1 MRRIWAIAALTLR
14 GAVRSRIA
22 PLLLGVLL
30 VVIAGLPLTIRGD
43 GTLSGE
49 VQILVRYTLG
59 LALLIL
65 SLAALWAG
73 CASVSLEWQ
82 SKKLQLVAT
91 KPIHPFEL
99 WIGKWLGLV
108 LLNGT
113 LLALAGGVTAGMLR
127 WRLRE
132 PLADPARRGE
142 LLTDILVARRPLV
155 PEPVDVDAAALAR
168 LDEARR
174 LGTLPPEV
182 SPETV
187 FEAIRQALRAEAFSV
202 APGGARSW
210 RYPRPGRLDPAH
222 PLSLQFRFS
231 CSTPGPARVAGAWSV
246 RRGESGALVRVET
259 NAVATTPHI
268 LHAPVRDLP
277 PEGLLTVEY
286 RNTDAQ
292 AVTVLF
298 PPDGGLETLARAGA
312 FGPNY
317 ARGLLVLFG
326 QLALLA
332 ALGLTAGSLFSMPVA
347 AFVSGFVL
355 LMIQM
360 SGDLES
366 LSARPVALVS
376 HHGDALFGPHAAV
389 FFQWVLRL
397 LGAAA
402 APLRVPD
409 AMARLTTGI
418 LVSWAETGRVLLTH
432 GLVYPLAL
440 AGLAAWI
447 MRRREM
453 ALAG

>member
-1 MRRIWAIAALTLR
+1 MRKVWAIAKLTLR
-14 GAVRSRIA
+14 GAMRSRVA
-22 PLLLGVLL
+22 PLLFGLL
-30 VVIAGLPLTIRGD
+30 VAVIVGLPLTIRGD

-59 LALLIL
+59 LAMLIL

-91 KPIHPFEL
+91 KPLHPFEL
-99 WIGKWLGLV
+99 WLGKWLGLV
-108 LLNGT
+108 LLNAV
-113 LLALAGGVTAGMLR
+113 LLAVAGSVTAALLR

-142 LLTDILVARRPLV
+142 LLADILVARRPLA

-168 LDEARR
+168 LEQARG
-174 LGTLPPEV
+174 LGRLPPDV
-182 SPETV
+182 SPGAA
-187 FEAIRQALRAEAFSV
+187 FEAFRQALRTEAFSV

-210 RYPRPGRLDPAH
+210 RYPQPGPLDPGH
-222 PLSLQFRFS
+222 PLSLRFRFS
-231 CSTPGPARVAGAWSV
+231 CSTPGPVRVAGAWVV
-246 RRGESGALVRVET
+246 RRGDADVRVDT
-259 NAVATTPHI
+259 NAVATTPHV
-268 LHAPVRDLP
+268 LHVPLRDLP
-277 PEGLLTVEY
+277 QEGALTVEY
-286 RNTDAQ
+286 RNTDSE

-298 PPDGGLETLARAGA
+298 SPDDGLETLARAGS

-317 ARGLLVLFG
+317 ARGLLLLFG

-332 ALGLTAGSLFSMPVA
+332 ALGITAGSLFSMPVA

-360 SGDLES
+360 AGDLAS
-366 LSARPVALVS
+366 LTARPITLVS
-376 HHGDALFGPHAAV
+376 HHGDALIGPRAAV
-389 FFQWVLRL
+389 FFQWVFRL
-397 LGAAA
+397 LGSVAS
-402 APLRVPD
+402 PLQVPD
-409 AMARLTTGI
+409 ALGRLTTGI

-432 GLVYPLAL
+432 GLIYPILL